1 MQFRTDFALMSA
13 TLASLLGIA
22 CGPAIGDD
30 DDGPAADGSESADD
44 SGPETGETG
53 GGSGSAEDDGTGSP
67 LSCPAPLANMAC
79 DAEQPLMLGELE
91 VEGWMQCG
99 NGVAHRVSADAC
111 VLPPGDFCAAG
122 EGDGGS
128 GGVNGTCVEDSECTD
143 ADHGRCLPD
152 PWGGGCGCTYTCETD
167 ADCGGDQACMCRG
180 NWSVCLPA
188 DCKTDDDCGE
198 GSMCTVE
205 VTDNSCG
212 TSAGRLTCTTPADS
226 CGSGSDCS
234 YLNACIKLED
244 DACGFRCEPS
254 EEACADG
261 GRPFIVDDV
270 PRVAELSALAG
281 WCRATGSLE
290 ASVDGLPKGLRDRVA
305 LHWTHGGLAEH
316 ASVASFARFTL
327 QLLALGAPSEL
338 VSQAQAATADEIDHA
353 RRCFSIASAYGGVA
367 VGPGPLSMDAALDG
381 GQDLVTIAE
390 SVIREGC
397 IGETLAAA
405 EVAEAGE
412 WAEHPEIKTA
422 LAAIAADELRHAA
435 LAWRFLD
442 WAVSRADDRER
453 LQIFAFLEAMIE
465 TSLDRMDTAA
475 GEGGDSD
482 ETDLDGNLARRHG
495 VLSRRAR
502 KAVHATALRSIVVPC
517 AQGLLRRYRDECVE
531 SQRHAAV

>member
-22 CGPAIGDD
+22 CGPTTGED
-30 DDGPAADGSESADD
+30 DDGPAAEGSESADD
-44 SGPETGETG
+44 GPTTGETG
-53 GGSGSAEDDGTGSP
+53 GSGSSASSAEGDETGSP
-67 LSCPAPLANMAC
+67 LSCPAPLANAAC
-79 DAEQPLMLGELE
+79 DADQPLVLGESDI
-91 VEGWMQCG
+91 EGWMQCG
-99 NGVAHRVSADAC
+99 NGVAHRVSAEAC
-111 VLPPGDFCAAG
+111 VLPPGDVCAAG

-143 ADHGRCLPD
+143 ADHGRCLLEPL
-152 PWGGGCGCTYTCETD
+152 GGECGCIYSCETD
-167 ADCGGDQACMCRG
+167 ADCGEDQACMCRG

-198 GSMCTVE
+198 GSMCTIE
-205 VTDNSCG
+205 VSDGSCG
-212 TSAGRLTCTTPADS
+212 ASSGRLTCTTPADS

-234 YLNACIKLED
+234 YPNACVKLAD
-244 DACGFRCEPS
+244 DECGFRCEPS
-254 EEACADG
+254 EEACSDG

-270 PRVAELSALAG
+270 NRVAEASASLG
-281 WCRATGSLE
+281 WCRSAPSLE
-290 ASVDGLPKGLRDRVA
+290 ASVDGLPRALRDRVA
-305 LHWTHGGLAEH
+305 RHWTHGGLAEH

-367 VGPGPLSMDAALDG
+367 VGPGPLSMEAALDG

-412 WAEHPEIKTA
+412 WAEHPEIRTA

-442 WAVSRADDRER
+442 WAVLQADDRER

-465 TSLDRMDTAA
+465 TSLDTAA
-475 GEGGDSD
+475 AERGESN
-482 ETDLDGNLARRHG
+482 ETALDGDLARRHG
-495 VLSRRAR
+495 VLSRGAR
-502 KAVHATALRSIVVPC
+502 KAVHAMALRSVVVPC
-517 AQGLLRRYRDECVE
+517 AQRLLRRYRDGCSE
-531 SQRHAAV
+531 SLEHAVA